1 MNSTTLQRMF
11 VLESKLYIK
20 EKSKQNWKSWLKKE
34 KKMKQNQK
42 EGW

>member
-1 MNSTTLQRMF
+1 MF

-20 EKSKQNWKSWLKKE
+20 EKSKQNWKIWLKKE